1 MKILVTG
8 DKGFIGSHLSKSLI
22 NDGHEVVGW
31 DKKDNRDILHITP
44 DEIGYAER
52 IVHLAAKANVKRSLE
67 YPISYHITNTLGTRA
82 VFEAAEYVGVPVIFA
97 SSSTAKEWWLS
108 PYGTTK
114 KMTEVISDNYL
125 QNVALRFSNVY
136 GDGQR
141 DTMLFSKMI
150 NNSLDFVSENHI
162 RDFVHVDDVV
172 DAIKLFLYAE
182 DFEFDR
188 IYDVGS
194 GMGLHVN
201 NLVEYYGF
209 NVEKRVGESCEMLD
223 NTADIT
229 KLTRLGW
236 SPKRDIHKYLE
247 GKLNGRTKLE
257 NNTEGLLS

>member
-8 DKGFIGSHLSKSLI
+8 DKGFIGSHLSKSLV
-22 NDGHEVVGW
+22 NDGHEVIGW
-31 DKKDNRDILHITP
+31 DKKDDKDILHITS
-44 DEIGYAER
+44 DDIGYAER
-52 IVHLAAKANVKRSLE
+52 IVHLAAKANVKQSLK
-67 YPISYHITNTLGTRA
+67 YPTSYHITNTLGTRA

-97 SSSTAKEWWLS
+97 SSSTAKQWWLS

-141 DTMLFSKMI
+141 DTMLFQRMI
-150 NNSLDFVSENHI
+150 DNKLEYISNNHI

-172 DAIKLFLYAE
+172 DAIKIFLYAK

-194 GMGLHVN
+194 GEGLIVN

-209 NVEKRVGESCEMLD
+209 KVEERVGESCEMLD
-223 NTADIT
+223 NTSDIT

-236 SPKRDIHKYLE
+236 SPKNDIHKYLKR
-247 GKLNGRTKLE
+247 KLDGRTKLK
-257 NNTEGLLS
+257 NNAQGLLS